1 MYIKRVTYKIEILF
15 YSESI
20 VKSETWNQSESHVW
34 SDIRLLNELI
44 QKSQHFM
51 QVNQ

>member
-1 MYIKRVTYKIEILF
+1 MYIKRVTYKIEIQF

-20 VKSETWNQSESHVW
+20 VKSETWNQSEPHVW
-34 SDIRLLNELI
+34 SDIRLLIEST
-44 QKSQHFM
+44 QKRQYFM

>member
-1 MYIKRVTYKIEILF
+1 MYIKRVTYKIEIQF

-34 SDIRLLNELI
+34 SDIRLLNESI